1 MRKCERL
8 VIFFTKNGSKK
19 IRIYEERF
27 SFDSKKELKDIL
39 SKTVFEDSS
48 EKFYLIFD
56 VKKIPTKTLSRLRL
70 G

>member
-1 MRKCERL
+1 MKKCERL
-8 VIFFTKNGSKK
+8 VIFFTKNDSKK

-27 SFDSKKELKDIL
+27 LFNSEKELKDLL
-39 SKTVFEDSS
+39 SKTVFEDLS